1 MAEGAELACS
11 LDEAQGLRAEL
22 EAANRRLAEAY
33 RLASLGR
40 LVTGIVHEMNTPLA
54 SILSN
59 NAVMQRGLG
68 TLQKL
73 LAEPGEAERA
83 RAAVILEQLRSLAA
97 VDKTAC
103 ERISAVI
110 PGLKAFARVE
120 EAAVQKADL
129 NAILKS
135 TLALVR
141 CECRSRVTFETDLA
155 ELPEIECYPQSLYQV
170 FLNLLVNAEQAI
182 EGPGTV
188 RVRTRLEGDWVH
200 ASVADTGRG
209 IRPEDRANLFRP
221 GFTTKPVGVG
231 SGLGLSL
238 CRQIVVDRHG
248 GRIDFESEPGAGTTF
263 HVWLPLQQTSQAS
276 SAARPNSQES

>member
-1 MAEGAELACS
+1 MDPEPGTEFVSPLE
-11 LDEAQGLRAEL
+11 EAGRLRAAL
-22 EAANRRLAEAY
+22 EEAY
-33 RLASLGR
+33 KMASLGR

-59 NAVMQRGLG
+59 NAVMQRGLE

-141 CECRSRVTFETDLA
+141 CECRSRVSFELDLG
-155 ELPEIECYPQSLYQV
+155 ELPEVECYPQSLYQV

-182 EGPGTV
+182 EGQGTV
-188 RVRTRLEGDWVH
+188 SVSTRLEGDRVH

-209 IRPEDRANLFRP
+209 IRPEDRANIFRP

-231 SGLGLSL
+231 SGLGLSI

-248 GRIDFESEPGAGTTF
+248 GRIEFESKPGVGTTF
-263 HVWLPLQQTSQAS
+263 HVWLPLEQAS
-276 SAARPNSQES
+276 PEGSATRSNSQEP

>member
-1 MAEGAELACS
+1 MAEDAGLACRV
-11 LDEAQGLRAEL
+11 DEGERLRAEL

-33 RLASLGR
+33 SLASLGR

-59 NAVMQRGLG
+59 NAVMQRGLE

-83 RAAVILEQLRSLAA
+83 RAAEILEQLRSLAA

-120 EAAVQKADL
+120 EADLRKADL
-129 NAILKS
+129 NAILMS

-141 CECRSRVTFETDLA
+141 CECRARVSFETDLA
-155 ELPEIECYPQSLYQV
+155 ELPELECYPQSLYQV

-182 EGPGTV
+182 EGQGTV
-188 RVRTRLEGDWVH
+188 KASTRLEGEWVH
-200 ASVADTGRG
+200 AAVADTGRG
-209 IRPEDRANLFRP
+209 IRPEDRGNIFRP

-231 SGLGLSL
+231 SGLGLSI
-238 CRQIVVDRHG
+238 CRQIVVERHG
-248 GRIDFESEPGAGTTF
+248 GRIDFESEPGVGTTF
-263 HVWLPLQQTSQAS
+263 HVWLPLQQARQAS
-276 SAARPNSQES
+276 PAARPNSQEC